1 MKAIEFNNLS
11 MPIRQAI
18 DLEVSFDV
26 PEELHGKL
34 IQLSQLIGSSAELK
48 ANAKEDLKRAEL
60 LAFLKY
66 KGEKLTPTMMKVVIE
81 GECAEYYGRL
91 EYADRLN
98 SGLVHCMESLRTL
111 ISAKKEELR
120 QSNFQV

>member
-1 MKAIEFNNLS
+1 MKATDFNNLA

-34 IQLSQLIGSSAELK
+34 IRRSQLIGSSAELK
-48 ANAKEDLKRAEL
+48 ASAKEDLKRSEL

-66 KGEKLTPTMMKVVIE
+66 KGDKLSPTMMKTVIE
-81 GECAEYYGRL
+81 GECAEQYGRL

-98 SGLVHCMESLRTL
+98 AGLVHCMDSLRTL
-111 ISAKKEELR
+111 ISAKKDEMR